1 MLNAVLSF
9 DKNQLLG
16 ELIMSTIS
24 ELVDALGTIT
34 EIGKLKIVDA
44 EMNWKDP
51 LLSGKIGHDLVDLY
65 FCKNQNNFST
75 LVSKSRF
82 SYDLVSDTVGQMV
95 DANSISLG
103 YPMFY
108 IEEALGLKD
117 IPLNTSYAL
126 LYRSASLI
134 LHAERLGFQS
144 AILVL
149 EKSDLNAEEDKIFRK
164 FVSLLSAD
172 NAINSFHK
180 CSTKCRVNFYFGLFD
195 SNKNQI
201 KLNKT

>member
-1 MLNAVLSF
+1 
-9 DKNQLLG
+9 
-16 ELIMSTIS
+16 MSTIS
-24 ELVDALGTIT
+24 ELIDALSSIAEIGELQVVDT
-34 EIGKLKIVDA
+34 EI
-44 EMNWKDP
+44 NWKDP

-65 FCKNQNNFST
+65 FCKNKNNLSA
-75 LVSKSRF
+75 LVSKSKF
-82 SYDLVSDTVGQMV
+82 SCELVSDTVGQMV

-134 LHAERLGFQS
+134 LHAERLGFQN

-149 EKSDLNAEEDKIFRK
+149 EKSDLNTEEDNIFK
-164 FVSLLSAD
+164 EFVSLLSVDDAK
-172 NAINSFHK
+172 NYLHK
-180 CSTKCRVNFYFGLFD
+180 CSAKCRVNFYFGLFD

-201 KLNKT
+201 K